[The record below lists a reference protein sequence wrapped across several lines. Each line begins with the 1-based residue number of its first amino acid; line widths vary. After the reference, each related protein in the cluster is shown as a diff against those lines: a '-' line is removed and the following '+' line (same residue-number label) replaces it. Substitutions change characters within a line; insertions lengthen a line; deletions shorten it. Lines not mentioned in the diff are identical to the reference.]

1 MVMGY
6 GLPRIQASGI
16 SRKFRVLV
24 HIHKAQDSLIPVSR
38 EAVSYTHLDVYKRQP
53 LTVEKL
59 VFSEETFSWF
69 PVLAKLTPGWEKL
82 NSDNTPLLSVRAV
95 SYFPVWA
102 LYFSS

>member
-1 MVMGY
+1 MDEGNFF
-6 GLPRIQASGI
+6 S
-16 SRKFRVLV
+16 
-24 HIHKAQDSLIPVSR
+24 
-38 EAVSYTHLDVYKRQP
+38 P

-59 VFSEETFSWF
+59 VFSEEIFSWF

-82 NSDNTPLLSVRAV
+82 NSDSTPLLSVRVV